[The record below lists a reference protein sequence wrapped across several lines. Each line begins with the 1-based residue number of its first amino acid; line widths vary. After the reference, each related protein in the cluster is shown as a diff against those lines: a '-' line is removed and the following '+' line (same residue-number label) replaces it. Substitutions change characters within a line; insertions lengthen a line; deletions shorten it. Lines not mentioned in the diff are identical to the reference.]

1 MRLVFPFVLAFS
13 LLFSV
18 AFAEIDLSG
27 YTYEELSAIRDQ
39 ALLEMMER
47 DEWQLVLVPVGTY
60 RVGEHIPAGHWTIF
74 PIDEST
80 AIIKTGMVVE
90 DDGKEIKYDC
100 PKYYKITLTDS
111 DYRYYRLGDATT
123 TDLVLTDG
131 MYVEIVLGGCYFAPY
146 VGTEGLGFAF

>member
-1 MRLVFPFVLAFS
+1 MRRVFPFVLAFS

-39 ALLEMMER
+39 ALLEMMKR
-47 DEWQLVLVPVGTY
+47 DEWQFVLVPVGTY
-60 RVGEHIPAGHWTIF
+60 RVGEHIPAGHWTISAT
-74 PIDEST
+74 DKST
-80 AIIKTGMVVE
+80 AIITTGTVVE
-90 DDGKEIKYDC
+90 DDGKEIKYGC
-100 PKYYKITLTDS
+100 PKYVHLTLTDS

-131 MYVEIVLGGCYFAPY
+131 MYVEISVGGCYFAPY